1 MRKLLTIPVVISCL
15 FCGVIGVSANSNS
28 NESIVL
34 SEDLSK
40 DATLIDVRSSAEF
53 ETGHLKNAI
62 NIPHTEI
69 GEKIAKHVTQKDAK
83 IVLYCRKGGRAE
95 KALKV
100 LKKLGYTK
108 VTNAGGYGDIK
119 KKKEEDT
126 K

>member
-15 FCGVIGVSANSNS
+15 FCGVIGASANS

-40 DATLIDVRSSAEF
+40 EATLIDVRSAAEF
-53 ETGHLKNAI
+53 KAGHLKNAI

-69 GEKIAKHVTQKDAK
+69 GEKIAKHVTQKDEK

-95 KALKV
+95 KALKA

-108 VTNAGGYGDIK
+108 VTNAGGYEDIK
-119 KKKEEDT
+119 KKKEEEV